1 MLDSTM
7 TALAAA
13 GGLAVARAAGT
24 DAWAGIRQAVAR
36 WFGRGDEE
44 RERAELA
51 RLDQTAV
58 ALTVAAGG
66 GEGALRAR
74 IEEETSWRTRFEVV
88 LESLDD
94 ARRREA
100 VAQLQALIEGR
111 AVPGVGQIS
120 VSGPGATS
128 VVGTYESHG
137 TTVNIEKMYGGMWP
151 GSPLPGGPVPGG
163 PVPGGAAPGGPTPP
177 APSQG

>member
-13 GGLAVARAAGT
+13 AGLAVAGAAGT
-24 DAWAGIRQAVAR
+24 DAWSGIRQAVAR

-58 ALTVAAGG
+58 ALTGPGG
-66 GEGALRAR
+66 DAALRAR
-74 IEEETSWRTRFEVV
+74 IDEEASWRTRFEML
-88 LESLDD
+88 LESLDE

-100 VAQLQALIEGR
+100 VAQLQALVEGHGT
-111 AVPGVGQIS
+111 APGLGRIS
-120 VSGPGATS
+120 VAGPGATS
-128 VVGTYESHG
+128 VVGSYESHG
-137 TTVNIEKMYGGMWP
+137 ATFNINEVHGGLWQ
-151 GSPLPGGPVPGG
+151 GGP
-163 PVPGGAAPGGPTPP
+163 AGPTPP
-177 APSQG
+177 APPQG

>member
-13 GGLAVARAAGT
+13 GGLAVAGAAGT

-36 WFGRGDEE
+36 WFGRGNEE

-51 RLDQTAV
+51 RLDRTAV
-58 ALTVAAGG
+58 ALTVAGGG

-74 IEEETSWRTRFEVV
+74 IEEEASWRTRFEVV

-111 AVPGVGQIS
+111 SAAGVGEIS
-120 VSGPGATS
+120 VSGTGATS
-128 VVGTYESHG
+128 VVGSYENHG
-137 TTVNIEKMYGGMWP
+137 TTFNIGEVHGGLW
-151 GSPLPGGPVPGG
+151 PGGPGQGG
-163 PVPGGAAPGGPTPP
+163 PGQGGAPHGGPTPP